1 MFYMSMF
8 CIIWDILYIINKCQ
22 HFKHTRNSS
31 NSTILI
37 NWFLK
42 TFFKCLSLFCELS
55 LEDHIVKNQ
64 ISFVYLFLLIIQST
78 SKEKTIY
85 FISRTKRF
93 TKYVQGRPA
102 VTRWPVEPKQ
112 NKFHIKNDHGWEHE
126 LEVKV
131 VPMDGHAIQNTN
143 RKMPTDRHIELN
155 LLKVM

>member
-112 NKFHIKNDHGWEHE
+112 IPYQKWPRVRTRTWSESCAHGWTCDPEHKSE
-126 LEVKV
+126 NA
-131 VPMDGHAIQNTN
+131 H
-143 RKMPTDRHIELN
+143 R
-155 LLKVM
+155 